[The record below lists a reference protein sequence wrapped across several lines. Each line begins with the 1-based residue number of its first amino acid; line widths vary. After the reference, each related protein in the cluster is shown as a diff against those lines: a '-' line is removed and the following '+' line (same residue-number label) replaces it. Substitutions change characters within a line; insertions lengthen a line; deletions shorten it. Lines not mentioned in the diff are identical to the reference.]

1 MALAVNE
8 SPSSRV
14 YLVELPWQFLSKVQT
29 FVGNLS
35 YLESDRHQ
43 IMRYLF
49 SFYSDSGKIALQSI
63 LAHKLRAFL
72 TLIGIIIG
80 VAAVVV
86 VGASVSGLNTY
97 VTDRVAKLLGA
108 NHFMMARMAFQGRMS
123 DEDFERMNRRNKRLN
138 WDDYEWVKEHCTS
151 CSEVGAEVGG
161 QVDLKQDGI
170 EFPGAIVF
178 GVTSNMAEIED
189 KTIADGRFISNDEV
203 QRSAYV
209 CVLGSDIK
217 EKFFPNVDPIGLVLK
232 VRGLPMRVVG
242 VEDKRGAF
250 FGDSLDRHIYI
261 PATTHLQIFG
271 RNGLQIHGKAPTRE
285 NFQPTIEDARVTMRN
300 KHRLKGNE
308 EDDFGLVNV
317 EALNNQIDQFTGSIA
332 AVVVPITLIT
342 LVVGGIVVMNIM
354 LVSVTE
360 RTFEIG
366 LRKAVGATRKQIL
379 LQFLIESGMLCA
391 FGGVMGLLVA
401 YGVTTLITVLAG
413 ITMTITI
420 GYILLAI
427 IVSSVIGMIAGI
439 YPAFKAARLDPIIAL
454 TKTT

>member
-1 MALAVNE
+1 
-8 SPSSRV
+8 
-14 YLVELPWQFLSKVQT
+14 
-29 FVGNLS
+29 
-35 YLESDRHQ
+35 
-43 IMRYLF
+43 MRYLF
-49 SFYSDSGKIALQSI
+49 SFYADSGRIALQSI

-97 VTDRVAKLLGA
+97 VTDKVAKLLGA
-108 NHFMMARMAFQGRMS
+108 NHFMMARMTFQGHMT
-123 DEDFERMNRRNKRLN
+123 DEEYERRNRRNKRLN
-138 WDDYEWVKEHCTS
+138 WDDYEWVRDHCAS
-151 CSEVGAEVGG
+151 CAEVGAEVGS

-178 GVTSNMAEIED
+178 GVTSNMQDIED
-189 KTIADGRFISNDEV
+189 KTMADGRFISPDEV

-209 CVLGSDIK
+209 CVLGADIK
-217 EKFFPNVDPIGLVLK
+217 DKYFPNGEAIGKTLK
-232 VRGLPMRVVG
+232 VRGLPMQVVG
-242 VEDKRGAF
+242 VEEGRGAF

-271 RNGLQIHGKAPTRE
+271 RNGLQIHGKAATRE
-285 NFQPTIEDARVTMRN
+285 NFQPVIEDARLTMRN
-300 KHRLKGNE
+300 KHRLIGND
-308 EDDFGLVNV
+308 EDDFGLVDV
-317 EALNNQIDQFTGSIA
+317 QTLNNQIDQFTGSIA

-366 LRKAVGATRKQIL
+366 LRKAVGATRRQIL

-391 FGGVMGLLVA
+391 FGGVIGLLAA
-401 YGVTTLITVLAG
+401 YGVTTLITALAG

-420 GYILLAI
+420 GYILLAL

>member
-1 MALAVNE
+1 
-8 SPSSRV
+8 
-14 YLVELPWQFLSKVQT
+14 
-29 FVGNLS
+29 
-35 YLESDRHQ
+35 
-43 IMRYLF
+43 MRYL
-49 SFYSDSGKIALQSI
+49 YSVYADSTRIALQSI

-97 VTDRVAKLLGA
+97 VTEKVAKLLGA
-108 NHFMMARMAFQGRMS
+108 NHFMIARMAFQGRLS
-123 DEDFERMNRRNKRLN
+123 DEEFERRNRRNKRLN
-138 WDDYEWVKEHCTS
+138 WDDYEWVRDHCTS
-151 CSEVGAEVGG
+151 CAEVGVEVG
-161 QVDLKQDGI
+161 SQVDLKQQGI

-178 GVTSNMAEIED
+178 GVTSNMSEIED
-189 KTIADGRFISNDEV
+189 KTIVDGRFISPDEV
-203 QRSAYV
+203 QRSALV

-217 EKFFPNVDPIGLVLK
+217 DKFFPNIDAIGQSLK

-271 RNGLQIHGKAPTRE
+271 RNGLQIHGKAATRE
-285 NFQPTIEDARVTMRN
+285 NFQPVIEDARVTMRN

-317 EALNNQIDQFTGSIA
+317 EELNNQIDQFTGSIA

-379 LQFLIESGMLCA
+379 MQFLIESGMLCA
-391 FGGVMGLLVA
+391 FGGVIGLFVA
-401 YGVTTLITVLAG
+401 YGVTKTITALAG

-420 GYILLAI
+420 GYVLLAL

-439 YPAFKAARLDPIIAL
+439 YPAFKAARLDPIMAL

>member
-1 MALAVNE
+1 MG
-8 SPSSRV
+8 
-14 YLVELPWQFLSKVQT
+14 YL
-29 FVGNLS
+29 
-35 YLESDRHQ
+35 Y
-43 IMRYLF
+43 
-49 SFYSDSGKIALQSI
+49 SFYADAARIALQSI

-108 NHFMMARMAFQGRMS
+108 NHFMIARMAFQGRMS
-123 DEDFERMNRRNKRLN
+123 DDDFEHMNRRNKRLN
-138 WDDYEWVKEHCTS
+138 WDDYEWVRDHCTS
-151 CSEVGAEVGG
+151 CAEVGVEVG
-161 QVDLKQDGI
+161 TQVDLNQDGI

-178 GVTSNMAEIED
+178 GVTSNMEDIED
-189 KTIADGRFISNDEV
+189 KTIADGRFISPDEV
-203 QRSAYV
+203 QRSSLV
-209 CVLGSDIK
+209 CVLGSEIK
-217 EKFFPNVDPIGLVLK
+217 EKFFPNGEALGKTLK
-232 VRGLPMRVVG
+232 VRGLPMLVVG
-242 VEDKRGAF
+242 VEESRGAF

-261 PATTHLQIFG
+261 PATTHLQLFG
-271 RNGLQIHGKAPTRE
+271 RNGLQIHGKAQTRE
-285 NFQPTIEDARVTMRN
+285 NFKPVIEDARTSMRN

-308 EDDFGLVNV
+308 DDDFGLVNV
-317 EALNNQIDQFTGSIA
+317 EDLNNQIDQFTGTIA

-342 LVVGGIVVMNIM
+342 LIVGGIVVMNIM

-366 LRKAVGATRKQIL
+366 LRKAVGATRRQIL
-379 LQFLIESGMLCA
+379 TQFLIESGMLCA
-391 FGGVMGLLVA
+391 FGGLIGLLAA
-401 YGVTTLITVLAG
+401 YGVTKLITALAQ

-420 GYILLAI
+420 GYILLAL
-427 IVSSVIGMIAGI
+427 IVSSAIGMIAGI

>member
-1 MALAVNE
+1 
-8 SPSSRV
+8 
-14 YLVELPWQFLSKVQT
+14 
-29 FVGNLS
+29 
-35 YLESDRHQ
+35 
-43 IMRYLF
+43 MRYLF
-49 SFYSDSGKIALQSI
+49 SFYADAARIALQSI

-97 VTDRVAKLLGA
+97 VTEKVAKLLGA
-108 NHFMMARMAFQGRMS
+108 NHFMIARMAFQGHMTD
-123 DEDFERMNRRNKRLN
+123 DEFERRNRRNKRLN
-138 WDDYEWVKEHCTS
+138 WDDYEWVRDHCTS
-151 CSEVGAEVGG
+151 CAEVGVEVG
-161 QVDLKQDGI
+161 NGTDLKQDGI

-178 GVTSNMAEIED
+178 GVTANMQEIED
-189 KTIADGRFISNDEV
+189 KIIADGRFISPDEV
-203 QRSAYV
+203 ERSAYV
-209 CVLGSDIK
+209 CVLGSEIK
-217 EKFFPNVDPIGLVLK
+217 DKFFPVGSALGRTLK
-232 VRGLPMRVVG
+232 VRGIPMLVVG
-242 VEDKRGAF
+242 VEEGRGSF

-261 PATTHLQIFG
+261 PASTHLSIFG
-271 RNGLQIHGKAPTRE
+271 RSGLQIHGKAAARE
-285 NFQPTIEDARVTMRN
+285 NFQPVIEDARMSMRN

-308 EDDFGLVNV
+308 EDDFGLVDV
-317 EALNNQIDQFTGSIA
+317 ESLNNQIDQFTGTIA
-332 AVVVPITLIT
+332 VVVVPITLIT

-366 LRKAVGATRKQIL
+366 LRKAVGATRRQVL

-401 YGVTTLITVLAG
+401 WGVTTLITKLAA

-420 GYILLAI
+420 GYILLAL

-439 YPAFKAARLDPIIAL
+439 YPAFKAARLNPIIAL

>member
-1 MALAVNE
+1 
-8 SPSSRV
+8 
-14 YLVELPWQFLSKVQT
+14 
-29 FVGNLS
+29 
-35 YLESDRHQ
+35 
-43 IMRYLF
+43 MRYLF
-49 SFYSDSGKIALQSI
+49 SFYADAARIALQSI

-97 VTDRVAKLLGA
+97 VTDKVAKLLGA
-108 NHFMMARMAFQGRMS
+108 NHFMIARMAFQGRMS
-123 DEDFERMNRRNKRLN
+123 DDDYERRNRRNKRLN
-138 WDDYEWVKEHCTS
+138 WDDYEWVRDHCTS
-151 CSEVGAEVGG
+151 CSEVGVEVGT
-161 QVDLKQDGI
+161 QTDLKQDGI

-178 GVTSNMAEIED
+178 GVTSNMSEIED
-189 KTIADGRFISNDEV
+189 KTIADGRFISSDEV
-203 QRSAYV
+203 QRSALV

-217 EKFFPNVDPIGLVLK
+217 DKFFPNIDPIGQNLK
-232 VRGLPMRVVG
+232 VRGMPMRVVG

-271 RNGLQIHGKAPTRE
+271 RNGLQIHGKAGTRE
-285 NFQPTIEDARVTMRN
+285 NFQPVIEDARMTMRN

-308 EDDFGLVNV
+308 EDDFGLVDV

-342 LVVGGIVVMNIM
+342 LIVGGIVVMNIM

-366 LRKAVGATRKQIL
+366 LRKAVGATRKQVL
-379 LQFLIESGMLCA
+379 MQFLIESGMLCA
-391 FGGVMGLLVA
+391 FGGVMGLLTA
-401 YGVTTLITVLAG
+401 WGVTTLITALAG
-413 ITMTITI
+413 ITMTITL
-420 GYILLAI
+420 GYILLAL

>member
-1 MALAVNE
+1 
-8 SPSSRV
+8 
-14 YLVELPWQFLSKVQT
+14 
-29 FVGNLS
+29 
-35 YLESDRHQ
+35 
-43 IMRYLF
+43 MRYLY
-49 SFYSDSGKIALQSI
+49 SVYSDAARIALQSI

-97 VTDRVAKLLGA
+97 VTDKVAKLLGA
-108 NHFMMARMAFQGRMS
+108 NHFMIARMAFQGRQTD
-123 DEDFERMNRRNKRLN
+123 DEFERMNRRNKRLN
-138 WDDYEWVKEHCTS
+138 WDDYEWMRDHCTS
-151 CSEVGAEVGG
+151 CSEVGAEVGT
-161 QVDLKQDGI
+161 QVDLKQDAI

-178 GVTSNMAEIED
+178 GVTSNMADIED
-189 KTIADGRFISNDEV
+189 KIIVEGRFISNDEV
-203 QRSAYV
+203 QRSALV
-209 CVLGSDIK
+209 CVLGGEIK
-217 EKFFPNVDPIGLVLK
+217 DKFFPNTDPIGQTLK
-232 VRGLPMRVVG
+232 VRGLPMRIV
-242 VEDKRGAF
+242 
-250 FGDSLDRHIYI
+250 GDSLDRHIYI

-285 NFQPTIEDARVTMRN
+285 NFKPTIENARTTMRN
-300 KHRLKGNE
+300 KHRLKGND

-317 EALNNQIDQFTGSIA
+317 EDLNKQIDQFTGSIA

-342 LVVGGIVVMNIM
+342 LIVGGIVVMNIM

-379 LQFLIESGMLCA
+379 MQFLIESGMLCA

-401 YGVTTLITVLAG
+401 WGVTTLITVLAG

-420 GYILLAI
+420 SYILLAI